1 MMEVRPLERKRACP
15 RSPVALKLPHQYGP
29 QVFKVEKHWAY
40 HYVPPWGWVVVLLL
54 SACEKRKAQ
63 RSC

>member
-29 QVFKVEKHWAY
+29 QVFKVEKDWAY
-40 HYVPPWGWVVVLLL
+40 HYV
-54 SACEKRKAQ
+54 
-63 RSC
+63 